1 MRKGHFMRELH
12 RFSYSLNRAI
22 EYLNNDLGYPNLKI
36 DDLIHFI
43 KKEKLTT
50 VFQMEGFI
58 QEFSAYIT
66 SICEND
72 LEKQIKINNITIKYT
87 ENEYSKTEPI
97 GLSKE
102 FSQRFKND
110 FLEIKFNHSL
120 SNQPAIKFPFARLV
134 KYQNENDCI
143 IFDNL
148 KYLTFE
154 GYFRIDNTQYKGNDV
169 EIVNRG
175 YIEITPDFSFF
186 ESLSFLENKTTAL
199 TFFANLDEPLKLNF
213 DSIQI
218 LHSDIEKIIG
228 LQEKDEIAQ
237 LKAELAEKQN
247 IIDSFNSAEVK
258 GRISSPQK
266 QLFALLVK
274 KCYPKLDSRNKL
286 FDVINA
292 DLKESGIRNTNIA
305 ADTFYKLIDES
316 NDIIKAIFPPKKS

>member
-1 MRKGHFMRELH
+1 MRELH

-22 EYLNNDLGYPNLKI
+22 EYLNNDLGYSNLKI

-50 VFQMEGFI
+50 TFQMEGFI
-58 QEFSAYIT
+58 QESSAYIN

-72 LEKQIKINNITIKYT
+72 LKKPIEINNITIQYT
-87 ENEYSKTEPI
+87 ENEYSKTEPT
-97 GLSKE
+97 GLLQS
-102 FSQRFKND
+102 FSQHFEND
-110 FLEIKFNHSL
+110 FLKIKFKHSL
-120 SNQPAIKFPFARLV
+120 RNQPAIRFPCARLV

-143 IFDNL
+143 IFENCHH
-148 KYLTFE
+148 LTFE
-154 GYFRIDNTQYKGNDV
+154 GYFRIDNTQYKGNDA

-186 ESLSFLENKTTAL
+186 ESLSFLEKKTTVL
-199 TFFANLDEPLKLNF
+199 TFFANLNEPLKLNF

-218 LHSDIEKIIG
+218 LHSDLQKFIG
-228 LQEKDEIAQ
+228 LQGKDEIAQ

-258 GRISSPQK
+258 GRISLPQK

-274 KCYPKLDSRNKL
+274 KCYPDINSRKKL

-292 DLKESGIRNTNIA
+292 DLKDSEIRNTDIS

>member
-1 MRKGHFMRELH
+1 MRELH

-22 EYLNNDLGYPNLKI
+22 EYLNNDLGYSNLKI

-50 VFQMEGFI
+50 AFQMEGFI
-58 QEFSAYIT
+58 QESSAYIT

-72 LEKQIKINNITIKYT
+72 LKKQIRVNNITIQYT
-87 ENEYSKTEPI
+87 ENEYSRTEPT
-97 GLSKE
+97 GLLNS
-102 FSQRFKND
+102 FSQCFKND
-110 FLEIKFNHSL
+110 FLKITFTHSL
-120 SNQPAIKFPFARLV
+120 NEQPAIKFPYAHLV

-143 IFDNL
+143 VFENL
-148 KYLTFE
+148 HYLTFE
-154 GYFRIDNTQYKGNDV
+154 GYFRIDNTQYKGNDA

-186 ESLSFLENKTTAL
+186 ESLSFFENKTTVL

-218 LHSDIEKIIG
+218 LHSDLEKFIG

-247 IIDSFNSAEVK
+247 IIDSLNTAEAK

-274 KCYPKLDSRNKL
+274 KCYSGIKTRNKL
-286 FDVINA
+286 FEVINA
-292 DLKESGIRNTNIA
+292 DLKAEGISTNRIA
-305 ADTFYKLIDES
+305 TDTFYRLIDEDS
-316 NDIIKAIFPPKKS
+316 DITKAIFPPKKS

>member
-1 MRKGHFMRELH
+1 MRELH

-22 EYLNNDLGYPNLKI
+22 EYLNNDLGYSNLKI

-50 VFQMEGFI
+50 AFQMEGFI
-58 QEFSAYIT
+58 QESSAYIN

-72 LEKQIKINNITIKYT
+72 LENRIEINDINIQYT
-87 ENEYSKTEPI
+87 ENEYSKTEPT
-97 GLSKE
+97 GLLKS
-102 FSQRFKND
+102 FSQRFEND
-110 FLEIKFNHSL
+110 FLKINFKHSL
-120 SNQPAIKFPFARLV
+120 INQPTIRFPCVRLV

-143 IFDNL
+143 IFKNYH
-148 KYLTFE
+148 YLTFE
-154 GYFRIDNTQYKGNDV
+154 GYFRIDNTQYKGNDA

-186 ESLSFLENKTTAL
+186 ESLSFLEKKTTVL
-199 TFFANLDEPLKLNF
+199 TFFANLNEPLKLNF

-218 LHSDIEKIIG
+218 LHSDLEKFIG
-228 LQEKDEIAQ
+228 LQEKDEIEQ

-274 KCYPKLDSRNKL
+274 KCYGGIKTRNKL
-286 FDVINA
+286 FEVINA
-292 DLKESGIRNTNIA
+292 DLKEEGISTNRIR
-305 ADTFYKLIDES
+305 ADTFYRLIDES
-316 NDIIKAIFPPKKS
+316 NDITKAIFPPKKS